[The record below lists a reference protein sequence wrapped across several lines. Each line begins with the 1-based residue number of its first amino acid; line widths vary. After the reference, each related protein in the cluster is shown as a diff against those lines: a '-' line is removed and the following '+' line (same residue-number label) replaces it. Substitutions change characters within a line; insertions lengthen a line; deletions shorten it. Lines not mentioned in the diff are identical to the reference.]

1 MYLKPRIAPRGVK
14 RKLVFNVRQETN
26 APVEETPCAPAVV
39 KLRTLAN
46 YTLCG
51 QRCPNLFLKTYFRTK
66 ATPVYTK

>member
-39 KLRTLAN
+39 KLRILAN
-46 YTLCG
+46 YSLWPTMP
-51 QRCPNLFLKTYFRTK
+51 Q
-66 ATPVYTK
+66 PVPENVF